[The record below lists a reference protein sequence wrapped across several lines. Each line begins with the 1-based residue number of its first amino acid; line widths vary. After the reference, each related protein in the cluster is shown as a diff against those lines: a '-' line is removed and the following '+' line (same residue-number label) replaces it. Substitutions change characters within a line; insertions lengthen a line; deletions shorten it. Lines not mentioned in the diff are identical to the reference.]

1 MKDRKI
7 LIVDFDEDS
16 LAALSNLVN
25 EEGYQAVTA
34 SDGLSAYEKYKSDD
48 FDLVLLEPML
58 PKLHGFELCKKI
70 TQDPFKKTP
79 IIVVTG
85 IYREPSCKMEALQVY
100 GASAHFTKPWNKDDL
115 RAKMLQLLAR
125 AKENEPPEEETRE
138 MPAPEAAPDKPEK
151 EIVPAPKPAPR
162 EPKLGR
168 DMDEIERELQAAVSS
183 VVSPARKKEV
193 KDKKDVKPGVDRE
206 IEAMLKGAIGE
217 LGLEE
222 KKKKIEPPRPPL
234 KVVPPVKL
242 APEVKRPPEV
252 KLAPEPK
259 RPPEPKPT
267 PEVKPPPEVKPAPQA
282 EPAKPEPFL
291 KAAPP
296 PPRPQPRPEKPVS
309 EEKIPIAKEIRDRFP
324 QQESPGNSIPRPA
337 ARPPLPRA
345 GIPYGIDKT
354 LIEIDKIPLETEKA
368 PCETDRVPLEA
379 EPVPF
384 GRGKIFFDE
393 YAEPRK
399 SKSTFQ
405 VVGGLVAVILIATSA
420 TFFVL
425 KSKKTNQ
432 PPKEM
437 VSSIQPSLPA
447 EFASRQDEFT
457 DSGVAAR
464 EPETKPEP
472 KKAAIKPAEQT
483 PTDPVVQL
491 APALPTEMS
500 SPQLSIQRPESGAD
514 QALQNPGPARQTET
528 SPLENL
534 VPSPAPKS
542 KATEPLR
549 TRANKGDLVSIDTVD
564 IGPLL
569 LRRVEPKYPTFA
581 LTMGLGGIVTVNA
594 LISEDGDVM
603 RTEILKGIK
612 GGGVLE
618 TAAEDAIKQWKFRP
632 AQKDGVDVKV
642 WKSFEVNFKANTP
655 VKE

>member
-7 LIVDFDEDS
+7 LIVDFDEES

-151 EIVPAPKPAPR
+151 EVVRASKPAPR
-162 EPKLGR
+162 EPKSGK
-168 DMDEIERELQAAVSS
+168 DMDEIERELRAAVSS
-183 VVSPARKKEV
+183 LASPARKREV
-193 KDKKDVKPGVDRE
+193 KEKKEAKPGVDRE

-222 KKKKIEPPRPPL
+222 KKKKIEPARPAL
-234 KVVPPVKL
+234 KIVPPVKL
-242 APEVKRPPEV
+242 VPEVKRPPEAKPTPEVKRPPEV
-252 KLAPEPK
+252 KPVPKTEP
-259 RPPEPKPT
+259 
-267 PEVKPPPEVKPAPQA
+267 V
-282 EPAKPEPFL
+282 KPEPFL

-296 PPRPQPRPEKPVS
+296 PPKPQPRPEKPVS

-324 QQESPGNSIPRPA
+324 KQEGSGNSIPRTA
-337 ARPPLPRA
+337 ARPPFPAA
-345 GIPYGIDKT
+345 GAPYGIDKT
-354 LIEIDKIPLETEKA
+354 LIEIDKIPLEIDKA

-379 EPVPF
+379 EPLPS
-384 GRGKIFFDE
+384 GRKKVLFDE

-399 SKSTFQ
+399 SISTSQ

-420 TFFVL
+420 TFFIL
-425 KSKKTNQ
+425 KSKKTGQ

-437 VSSIQPSLPA
+437 VSSFQPSLPA

-457 DSGVAAR
+457 DSGVAAQ
-464 EPETKPEP
+464 EPETRPEP
-472 KKAAIKPAEQT
+472 KKAAVKSAEPPPQ
-483 PTDPVVQL
+483 DPVVQL
-491 APALPTEMS
+491 APALPTEIS
-500 SPQLSIQRPESGAD
+500 SPQLSVQRVEPSAE
-514 QALQNPGPARQTET
+514 QVVQNPGSSRQTEAN
-528 SPLENL
+528 PLENL
-534 VPSPAPKS
+534 TSSPAPKP

-564 IGPLL
+564 IGPIL
-569 LRRVEPKYPTFA
+569 LRKVEPKYPAFA

-594 LISEDGDVM
+594 LISENGDVI

-618 TAAEDAIKQWKFRP
+618 NAAEDAIKQWEFRP

-642 WKSFEVNFKANTP
+642 WKSFDVNFKANTP